1 MIDALIVLI
10 VQTLFIF
17 SLDHKYRFLNSG
29 KIQQQILF
37 QGIIATMYVFVIPMI
52 AKGDIYS
59 SLAYIA
65 GSIAGTAISYK
76 VHHRKERDDNTN

>member
-1 MIDALIVLI
+1 MLNVILVFV
-10 VQTLFIF
+10 VQAIFMFFI
-17 SLDHKYRFLNSG
+17 DHKYRFLTDNNIN
-29 KIQQQILF
+29 KLLIF

-52 AKGDIYS
+52 AKGDTYT

-76 VHHRKERDDNTN
+76 THKKGNKSD